1 MIALPNLSQMS
12 DAHKDALI
20 LELFQTIL
28 KLQARTVELE
38 TTTAQ
43 LQAKLSL
50 NSTNSSKPPSSDG
63 YAKPAPKSQRIP
75 GQRPSGGQK
84 GHIGTT
90 LRQSSSVDETVVHR
104 APNVCTACQKALPA
118 QEIADTRQVFDIPPI
133 KVRVTEHQLM
143 RAVCSCGQ
151 VHLGVWPDAVTAP
164 AQYGINSKAM
174 AVHLNQHHLVPMA
187 RTSAF
192 MQDAFGLNMGQ
203 ASIQRAAKELADRL
217 GATVKAIGQAV
228 QASAV
233 VHVDETG
240 IRLKSKLHWLHCAV
254 TDSLTWLG
262 WHSRRGT
269 KAFGELGILAGVQG
283 VMVHDGL
290 AGYRQFDCLH
300 SLCNA
305 HHIRELVFAHEQ
317 DGHIWDGWAKE
328 MIDLLVKAKNEVAAL
343 VACATSAT
351 SATSPALS
359 GSVANVISASTPAP
373 LQAISQDRQ
382 AWFLQQWELL
392 LVRAESFNPQTAYE
406 GRPKKGRPKNSKT
419 ANLLRRL
426 RDNKADVWRF
436 MTHPGVPFTNNLAE
450 QALRMAKVKQK
461 ISGCFRTDHGA
472 DTFCTIRSYLATM
485 HKQKHCLY
493 DCLVSAFAGNPTQP
507 RFVA

>member
-1 MIALPNLSQMS
+1 
-12 DAHKDALI
+12 
-20 LELFQTIL
+20 
-28 KLQARTVELE
+28 
-38 TTTAQ
+38 
-43 LQAKLSL
+43 
-50 NSTNSSKPPSSDG
+50 
-63 YAKPAPKSQRIP
+63 
-75 GQRPSGGQK
+75 
-84 GHIGTT
+84 
-90 LRQSSSVDETVVHR
+90 
-104 APNVCTACQKALPA
+104 
-118 QEIADTRQVFDIPPI
+118 
-133 KVRVTEHQLM
+133 M

-164 AQYGINSKAM
+164 AQYGINAKAM
-174 AVHLNQHHLVPMA
+174 AVHLNQYHLVPMA

-203 ASIQRAAKELADRL
+203 ASIQRAAKELAGRL

-233 VHVDETG
+233 VHADETG

-290 AGYRQFDCLH
+290 VGYRQFDCLH

-317 DGHIWDGWAKE
+317 GEHIWDGWAKE
-328 MIDLLVKAKNEVAAL
+328 MIELLVQAKNEVAAL
-343 VACATSAT
+343 SGATAT
-351 SATSPALS
+351 A
-359 GSVANVISASTPAP
+359 ISASTPAP
-373 LQAISQDRQ
+373 TPAPLQTTSQDRQ

-392 LVRAESFNPQTAYE
+392 LVRAESFNPQTELA

-419 ANLLRRL
+419 ANLLKRL

>member
-1 MIALPNLSQMS
+1 MTALPNLSQMS
-12 DAHKDALI
+12 DAQKDALI
-20 LELFQTIL
+20 LELFQTII
-28 KLQARTVELE
+28 KLQARIIELE
-38 TTTAQ
+38 AR
-43 LQAKLSL
+43 LSL
-50 NSTNSSKPPSSDG
+50 NSANSSKPPSSDG

-75 GQRPSGGQK
+75 GQRPTGGQK

-133 KVRVTEHQLM
+133 KLRVTEHQLM

-192 MQDAFGLNMGQ
+192 MQDAFGLSMGQ
-203 ASIQRAAKELADRL
+203 ASIQRAAKELAGRL

-233 VHVDETG
+233 VHADETG
-240 IRLKSKLHWLHCAV
+240 IRLKGKLHWLHCAV

-290 AGYRQFDCLH
+290 VGYRQFDCLH

-317 DGHIWDGWAKE
+317 GEHIWDGWAKE
-328 MIDLLVKAKNEVAAL
+328 MMDLLVQAKNEVAAL
-343 VACATSAT
+343 
-351 SATSPALS
+351 S
-359 GSVANVISASTPAP
+359 GSVAAATPASTPAP
-373 LQAISQDRQ
+373 LQTISQDRQ

-392 LVRAESFNPQTAYE
+392 LVRAESFNPQTELA

-419 ANLLRRL
+419 ANLLKRL

>member
-1 MIALPNLSQMS
+1 MTTLPNLDQMS
-12 DAHKDALI
+12 HEQKNALI
-20 LELFQTIL
+20 LELFQTIVRL
-28 KLQARTVELE
+28 EARIIELE
-38 TTTAQ
+38 TKTAQ
-43 LQAKLSL
+43 LEAKLSL
-50 NSTNSSKPPSSDG
+50 NSRNSSKPPSGDG
-63 YAKPAPKSQRIP
+63 YSKPAPKSQRIP
-75 GQRPSGGQK
+75 GQRPTGGQK
-84 GHIGTT
+84 GHAGTT
-90 LRQSSSVDETVVHR
+90 LRQSSTVDETVVHR
-104 APNVCTACQKALPA
+104 APDVCTACQKALPA

-151 VHLGVWPDAVTAP
+151 IHLGVWPDGVKAP
-164 AQYGINSKAM
+164 AQYGVHAKAM
-174 AVHLNQHHLVPMA
+174 AVHLNQYHLVPMA

-203 ASIQRAAKELADRL
+203 ASIQRAALELAGRL

-233 VHVDETG
+233 VHADETG
-240 IRLKSKLHWLHCAV
+240 IRLKCKLHWLHCAV
-254 TDSLTWLG
+254 TSSLTWLG
-262 WHSRRGT
+262 WHSKRGT
-269 KAFGELGILAGVQG
+269 LAFEALGVLPSVQG

-290 AGYRQFDCLH
+290 VGYRQFDCLH

-317 DGHIWDGWAKE
+317 GEHIWDGWAKE
-328 MIDLLVKAKNEVAAL
+328 MIELLVKAKNEVAAL
-343 VACATSAT
+343 VSA
-351 SATSPALS
+351 AASPALL
-359 GSVANVISASTPAP
+359 GAAATSTSTSTV
-373 LQAISQDRQ
+373 LQTMDQDRQ

-392 LVRAESFNPQTAYE
+392 LVRAESFNPQIECE
-406 GRPKKGRPKNSKT
+406 GRAKKGRPKQTKT
-419 ANLLRRL
+419 ANLLKRL
-426 RDNKADVWRF
+426 RDNRADVWRF

-461 ISGCFRTDHGA
+461 ISGCFRTSHGA

-507 RFVA
+507 KFVA